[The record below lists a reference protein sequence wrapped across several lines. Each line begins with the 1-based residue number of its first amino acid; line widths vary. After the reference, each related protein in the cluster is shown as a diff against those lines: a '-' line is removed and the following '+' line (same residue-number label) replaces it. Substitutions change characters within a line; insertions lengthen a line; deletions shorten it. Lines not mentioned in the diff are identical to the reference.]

1 MNKKFFTLAGTV
13 AAATVALLL
22 SIDSVPNTLNMKMT
36 EEPELE
42 KAFISFIAKY
52 GKQYASK
59 VELSKKYEN
68 FKRNY
73 MMV

>member
-1 MNKKFFTLAGTV
+1 MNKKYFTLAGTV
-13 AAATVALLL
+13 AATAVALLL
-22 SIDSVPNTLNMKMT
+22 SINSIPNTLNMIMI
-36 EEPELE
+36 EEPDLE

-59 VELSKKYEN
+59 AELSKKYEK

-73 MMV
+73 LMV